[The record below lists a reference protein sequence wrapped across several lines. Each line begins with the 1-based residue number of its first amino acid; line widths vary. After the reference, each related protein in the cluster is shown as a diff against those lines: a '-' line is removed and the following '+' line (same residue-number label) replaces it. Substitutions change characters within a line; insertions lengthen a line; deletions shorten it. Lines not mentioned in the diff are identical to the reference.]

1 MDDEE
6 KKYNELVKIVC
17 AVLVTVIITFCAT
30 VFLYDRYLF
39 KKGMLINSYDSSKD
53 ISDSLNYLKTMID
66 NKYKGE
72 VDEEKLKS
80 GALKGY
86 VEGLGDEYTEFLT
99 EEEWND
105 LNSSLS
111 EFIGIGVY
119 LSELRK
125 TNEIVV
131 IGTIGKESPAAIA
144 GIQSGD
150 IIKEVDLEDV
160 STKGVQYVSSKIKG
174 NEGSKVK
181 VKVLRGEEELVFDI
195 ERKKIKVYEIQSEML
210 NGNIGYID
218 FDSFTETS
226 FEEFKSAYESLKSK
240 GAKSLIVDLRNNT
253 GGYVDAALNI
263 ADLFIEPNKALLITE
278 DKNGNRSTTNSRSQK
293 VIDVPVV
300 VLVNGYTASASEIL
314 TGILKDYG
322 LAKIIGTTTYGK
334 GVIQNVYPGILNGA
348 LKVTTDEY
356 FTPNGNKINKIGIE
370 PDEIVEM
377 PKGETLENTKEND
390 NQLQKAIEILK
401 K

>member
-1 MDDEE
+1 M
-6 KKYNELVKIVC
+6 KIVC